1 MELVVIA
8 VIIAVAVWYGFFKP
22 VETIAHA
29 IDDEVSVLAAERKA
43 DHVATLKS
51 ISVSKEDV
59 EAAQANLEM
68 LRSIKL

>member
-1 MELVVIA
+1 MELVVLA
-8 VIIAVAVWYGFFKP
+8 VIVAVAVWYGMFKP

-29 IDDEVSVLAAERKA
+29 IDDEVQVLAAGRKA

-51 ISVSKEDV
+51 ISVSAEDV
-59 EAAQANLEM
+59 ASAQANLEM

>member
-1 MELVVIA
+1 M
-8 VIIAVAVWYGFFKP
+8 FKP

-43 DHVATLKS
+43 DHVATLKG
-51 ISVSKEDV
+51 ISLTAEDV
-59 EAAQANLEM
+59 SAAQANLEM